1 MVHSLRRVLLASR
14 LAGRVSLSWSLS
26 LLAACGLISSDI
38 ATVKFN
44 LPERTYSF
52 DTSKS
57 GWNLPPATLPSI
69 PCADD
74 TTCRAAASTVGVD
87 PAMVFCDSGSA
98 SCALTVTVETQPQP
112 INLKMDAQG
121 LGSLSSQSAI
131 DVTVSQI
138 KYDVGRN
145 TMNVDLP
152 PVELFVAPNG
162 VTSTSDP
169 QAKRFGTVPAT
180 PSQSTIMDG
189 AVTMDPVGQEAF
201 VGFAHNFGTP
211 FVFIAR
217 SVVVVPGGSP
227 LPMGAV
233 DITIKGQ
240 LSAKPSL

>member
-1 MVHSLRRVLLASR
+1 MASPIVLALRLVRRLSLTL
-14 LAGRVSLSWSLS
+14 SLT

-52 DTSKS
+52 DTAKS
-57 GWNLPPATLPSI
+57 GWNLPPATLPTL

-74 TTCRAAASTVGVD
+74 TTCQAAASTVGVD
-87 PAMVFCDSGSA
+87 PGMVFCDPGSS
-98 SCALTVTVETQPQP
+98 SCALTVTVETPPQT

-121 LGSLSSQSAI
+121 LGSLNSQSAI

-138 KYDVGRN
+138 KYDVGKN

-169 QAKRFGTVPAT
+169 QAKRFGTVPST
-180 PSQSTIMDG
+180 PSGQTIMDG
-189 AVTMDPVGQEAF
+189 AVTMDPVGQQAF

-233 DITIKGQ
+233 DITVKGQ
-240 LSAKPSL
+240 LSAKPRSF

>member
-1 MVHSLRRVLLASR
+1 MFQPRMTLR
-14 LAGRVSLSWSLS
+14 LALP
-26 LLAACGLISSDI
+26 LALVLTTACGLISSDI

-57 GWNLPPATLPSI
+57 GWNLPPAMLPTV

-74 TTCRAAASTVGVD
+74 ATCRNAVPAGVDAASF
-87 PAMVFCDSGSA
+87 FCDTGTSA
-98 SCALTVTVETQPQP
+98 CALKVTVETMPQT
-112 INLKMDAQG
+112 INLKMDAPELSG
-121 LGSLSSQSAI
+121 LNSQSAI

-138 KYDVGRN
+138 QYDVTLN

-152 PVELFVAPNG
+152 AVELFVAPNG

-169 QAKRFGTVPAT
+169 QAKRFGTVPST
-180 PSQSTIMDG
+180 PSELTITSG
-189 AVTMDPVGQEAF
+189 SVTMDPVGQQAF

-217 SVVVVPGGSP
+217 SVVVVTGGSP
-227 LPMGAV
+227 LPKGAV
-233 DITIKGQ
+233 DIKIKGQ
-240 LSAKPSL
+240 LSASF